1 MTVLN
6 GSDLG
11 GRTALIVG
19 GGSPGGIG
27 FATAEAMAAAGA
39 RIALADLA
47 ASEVIETAKRLPNQ
61 GGHAAFTVDVADPQS
76 VATLVETVLRHFG
89 AIDVLVNA
97 AAILVVQPFLEIDP
111 ASWDRT
117 FAVNT
122 RGQFLLA
129 QAVARNMV
137 ARGNGGRIILIA
149 SNVGRTPRINNAS
162 YAASKAAVIHLARC
176 MAIEISKYDITVNVL
191 CPGSTAT
198 TMLLDNQAGGDR
210 SRLDGIIRG
219 SLEQWRTGI
228 PLGRLAEPADQAAM
242 CVFLASKA
250 ARQITGQAVCVDG
263 GQTLF

>member
-1 MTVLN
+1 MSILK
-6 GSDLG
+6 GSDLS

-19 GGSPGGIG
+19 GGSSGGIG

-47 ASEVIETAKRLPNQ
+47 ASEVKETVKRLPSQ
-61 GGHAAFTVDVADPQS
+61 GGHAAYTVDVADPGLVS
-76 VATLVETVLRHFG
+76 TLVETVSQRFG
-89 AIDVLVNA
+89 AIDILVNA

-111 ASWDRT
+111 DSWERT

-122 RGQFLLA
+122 RGQFLVA

-137 ARGNGGRIILIA
+137 TRGKGGRIILVA
-149 SNVGRTPRINNAS
+149 SNVGRTPRLNNAS

-176 MAIEISKYDITVNVL
+176 MAFEISKHDITVNVL

-198 TMLLDNQAGGDR
+198 TMLVDNQAGGDR

-228 PLGRLAEPADQAAM
+228 PLGRLAEPEDQAAI
-242 CVFLASKA
+242 CVFLASEG
-250 ARQITGQAVCVDG
+250 ARHITGQAICVDG